1 MIWTYTT
8 QAIGPH
14 ARLKANTERSV
25 WSYFRRVGME
35 LTIKTN
41 HGGDGFTESLV
52 FSQVWFE
59 SITLSG
65 DGSETSDYE
74 KSDEHEDTTY
84 NQR

>member
-1 MIWTYTT
+1 M
-8 QAIGPH
+8 G
-14 ARLKANTERSV
+14 
-25 WSYFRRVGME
+25 

-65 DGSETSDYE
+65 DGS
-74 KSDEHEDTTY
+74 
-84 NQR
+84 

>member
-1 MIWTYTT
+1 
-8 QAIGPH
+8 
-14 ARLKANTERSV
+14 
-25 WSYFRRVGME
+25 ME